1 MSAPVIAAPE
11 RFTFESGGLTLVG
24 DHRPGSRSWPLV
36 FLHGGGQ
43 TRHSWDRTAR
53 RLAAVGWETF
63 QLDSRGHGE
72 SDWDPAGDYG
82 NAAFHNDL
90 VAFLLTLGGAAVL
103 IGASLGGFTSLE
115 VTAEHPELV
124 AGLVLVDVVVKFEP
138 SGVDRIRAFMT
149 GNQDGF
155 ASLEEVADAVATYNP
170 HRPRPQNIDGL
181 RKNVSR
187 GEDGR
192 WRWHWDPQFTA
203 SSAETRRRADTERIG
218 EVAAARV
225 AAPTLLVRGMKS
237 DVVSDAGLAD
247 MRSRMPTARVVEVG
261 AAGHMVVGDDNDL
274 LTGALDGFLAGL
286 R

>member
-1 MSAPVIAAPE
+1 VVAAPE
-11 RFTFESGGLTLVG
+11 RFTFEAGRLTLVG
-24 DHRPGSRSWPLV
+24 DHRAGSRSRPLV

-43 TRHSWDRTAR
+43 TRHSWDRTAE

-72 SDWDPAGDYG
+72 SGWDPAGDYG
-82 NAAFHNDL
+82 NSAFYDDL
-90 VAFLLTLGGAAVL
+90 VAFLETRDRPVVL

-155 ASLEEVADAVATYNP
+155 ASLEEVADAVAGYNP

-181 RKNVSR
+181 RKNVSQ

-192 WRWHWDPQFTA
+192 WRWHWDPNFTA
-203 SSAETRRRADTERIG
+203 FSVEAQRRSDTERIG
-218 EVAAARV
+218 EAAAARIL
-225 AAPTLLVRGMKS
+225 APTLLVRGMKS

-247 MRSRMPTARVVEVG
+247 MRSRIPAAHVVEVG
-261 AAGHMVVGDDNDL
+261 AAGHMVAGDDNDL
-274 LTGALDGFLAGL
+274 FTGALDDFLAGL
-286 R
+286 E